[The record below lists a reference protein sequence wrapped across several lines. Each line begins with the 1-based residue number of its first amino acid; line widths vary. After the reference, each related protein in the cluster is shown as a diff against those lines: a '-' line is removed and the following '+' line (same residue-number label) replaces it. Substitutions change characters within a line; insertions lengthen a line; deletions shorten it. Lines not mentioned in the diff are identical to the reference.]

1 MTPFCGGSLAWP
13 HDGDESERQVARVL
27 EGSERKAGFK
37 ADPAGLDPHPRSTSV
52 GPTSLRGTVDDVLN
66 ACRRDS
72 SRRLRFPHAPCR
84 NAKRPSAADRR
95 RRAGASATSLRRT
108 PPARDCFQ
116 DLGALGADD
125 PYGDSG
131 RVGLCHAER
140 VLRREPDPQLAGLT
154 DASLGDQGRG
164 RRVHDPP
171 PRPRRPK
178 SGDH

>member
-84 NAKRPSAADRR
+84 NANAHRQPIDDAARVPALHLCVELLLPATAFKIWALSELTTPMATQD
-95 RRAGASATSLRRT
+95 ASASATPNACSAENQILSS
-108 PPARDCFQ
+108 PA
-116 DLGALGADD
+116 
-125 PYGDSG
+125 
-131 RVGLCHAER
+131 
-140 VLRREPDPQLAGLT
+140 
-154 DASLGDQGRG
+154 
-164 RRVHDPP
+164 
-171 PRPRRPK
+171 
-178 SGDH
+178 